1 MNNVAHALLRAAS
14 TLVSTLGVLAA
25 QQTTQQTTFDFH
37 SNFWVNLHHFLYEQ
51 AVAKSPEQSES
62 EAWNHAV
69 EVYRSDITK
78 HELLSRDISGINI
91 ALSQIENT
99 ESLKGSGIDAELT
112 QTLERAAPVYKT
124 RWWPQHNRQN
134 LAWIEAA
141 TPLVAKYEAVMK
153 KELSAAYQTPW
164 PSEPIRTDV
173 AEYAS
178 WAGAYTVLGPTHIT
192 ISSGNAGNAGPATIE
207 TLFHEA
213 SHGMIQKISDALTAE
228 LDSQNKLF
236 ERRAFW
242 HAVLFYTVGE
252 VAQRHLNG
260 YTMYGIKNGVLER
273 GWPGSLPVLEKDWK
287 PYLDGKIDLDTAVH
301 RLVTDHGVP
310 K

>member
-1 MNNVAHALLRAAS
+1 MNKVAHAVLRAAS
-14 TLVSTLGVLAA
+14 TLVSTLGLLAA
-25 QQTTQQTTFDFH
+25 QQTAQQSTFDFH

-51 AVAKSPEQSES
+51 AISKSPELSDS

-69 EVYRSDITK
+69 EVYRTDITK
-78 HELLSRDISGINI
+78 HELLSRDIAGINI

-124 RWWPQHNRQN
+124 RWWPQHNRAN

-164 PSEPIRTDV
+164 PADRIRTDV
-173 AEYAS
+173 AEYGS
-178 WAGAYTVLGPTHIT
+178 WAGAYTVLDPTHIT
-192 ISSGNAGNAGPATIE
+192 ISSSGSFSESVVEA
-207 TLFHEA
+207 LFHEA
-213 SHGMIQKISDALTAE
+213 SHGMIQKVSDALSAE
-228 LDSQNKLF
+228 LEAQNKLF
-236 ERRAFW
+236 QRRAFW
-242 HAVLFYTVGE
+242 HAVLFYTAGE
-252 VAQRHLNG
+252 CAQRNLDG
-260 YTMYGIKNGVLER
+260 YKMFGIKSGVLER
-273 GWPGSLPVLEKDWK
+273 GWPGALPILEKDWK
-287 PYLDGKIDLDTAVH
+287 PYLDGKIDLTSAVH
-301 RLVTDHGVP
+301 RLVSDYGVP